1 MKRGERGFT
10 LIELAI
16 GVAILG
22 IIMPALTMTTATFL
36 NNHQKANDHN
46 IALCQV
52 QNAGRWVSCDVQ
64 MARNLIF
71 DAPSGFPL
79 TLDIPIDMD
88 ESNDN
93 KVVYSV
99 DSSKLKRQVY
109 DSSDNLTAET
119 MIIGQVDVLDI
130 VFSTADSS
138 TYNLTAKV
146 TKGEVVVERSY
157 EIAQRIGSE

>member
-88 ESNDN
+88 EINDN

-99 DSSKLKRQVY
+99 DSNKLKRQVY